1 MIGGA
6 GDDIYVVDTLRDVII
21 DQSGWDT
28 IKFQN
33 LNEIN
38 LQRYRGIEAAEY
50 TGTGAVTL
58 IGSHS
63 NNSLIGSVGSDTLT
77 GKFGNDTL
85 SGGDSADSFVFN
97 AKLDAQFNFDQIT
110 DFSTGIDKLVLDK
123 TIFTRF
129 TNSIQDSNLVIGMD
143 AQDSDDY
150 LIYDSNTQTLYYDAD
165 GSALG
170 TKVAFVQV
178 VGINSLSSADFSVI

>member
-1 MIGGA
+1 
-6 GDDIYVVDTLRDVII
+6 
-21 DQSGWDT
+21 
-28 IKFQN
+28 
-33 LNEIN
+33 
-38 LQRYRGIEAAEY
+38 
-50 TGTGAVTL
+50 
-58 IGSHS
+58 
-63 NNSLIGSVGSDTLT
+63 VGSDTLT

-85 SGGDSADSFVFN
+85 TGGDSADSFVFN